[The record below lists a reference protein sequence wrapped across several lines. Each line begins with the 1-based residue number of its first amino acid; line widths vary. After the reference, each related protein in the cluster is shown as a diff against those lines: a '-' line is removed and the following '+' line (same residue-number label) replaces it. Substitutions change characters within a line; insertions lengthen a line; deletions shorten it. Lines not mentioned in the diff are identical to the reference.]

1 MFEVMIALAIL
12 AAVLA
17 GLILPWINRNRIQK
31 MRQELAQLR
40 QQVAKLEAGAGRPA
54 ETEAAPADEPEEITG
69 IHWELPQQD
78 PVEPQTPAWNAAG
91 PPEGAGTVSDQN
103 PEAAFS
109 FRHTAQSEP
118 ASAGDRKSEGFELQF
133 GGRIFV
139 WFGAVALALAGF
151 FLVKYSIEAGLLSPA
166 VRVVMGSIFGIA
178 LIFTGSKVRTKE
190 GFANGVRIAQAL
202 SGSGIAILYASFY
215 AATGIYDLIP
225 VYAGFAGMA
234 AVTATAV
241 VLSLWHG
248 LPHAILGMMGGF
260 LTPALLRSPHPQA
273 SILFLYLFLVL
284 AGLMAIIR
292 YRKWW
297 SLSLPAVGAAF
308 AWVPIWVFSGHFS
321 QADTLCIGLFLIAS
335 AAVAVICSKEQY
347 ERDLPD
353 PTARLGTIPV
363 LNYLATCGALVL
375 TAFAAVEGG
384 PGAKEW
390 LLFGVMTLGGLWL
403 AHYRERLYFPVPWV
417 SAAASAAMLAEWDF
431 GAPQVFAFV
440 LAIFAVVHILGAY
453 YLQTR
458 KTFPLNWAGLTAA
471 SSLGY
476 YLLGYNML
484 LSTRA
489 FSGIPLFWGLL
500 ALSLAAFAFYL
511 LMDTLRRF
519 PTDHPRKQH
528 LLAVYSGVV
537 AAFVSIGLTVELKR
551 EFLSVAIAAEL
562 AAVAWIDTKV
572 DIRALRRIAAL
583 LGCVFGFLL
592 IPQILLVLQL
602 TSFSL
607 VEAELHLQESI
618 PIVKWPI
625 FQLGL
630 PALCFLG
637 GSYLL
642 RGEKDDRLVFS
653 LEAAAV
659 GLIGL
664 MGYYLTR
671 HIFHIGQDVLF
682 VKAGFIER
690 GVVTNIFFVYGLCCL
705 WSGRKWDRAAVSLGG
720 MIVTGVA
727 LFRIVYFDLFIH
739 NPLWSAQN
747 VGSIPILN
755 GLLVTYGLPLLWIW
769 LTMKERPR
777 LGAVEWSR
785 YGYGFMLLLAFVC
798 ITLNVRQLFQGPFL
812 NGPSAQNAEIYAYSA
827 VWLVF
832 GIALLFLGT
841 LRRDKM
847 IRVASLPVILLT
859 MAKVFLYDASTLTG
873 LWRAFSFFCLGL
885 CLIGISWFYTRFVFN
900 VKGR

>member
-17 GLILPWINRNRIQK
+17 SLLLPWINRSRIKRLQA
-31 MRQELAQLR
+31 ELAQIREQL
-40 QQVAKLEAGAGRPA
+40 AKLEAGANRQA
-54 ETEAAPADEPEEITG
+54 ETKAVQAEGPEEITG
-69 IHWELPQQD
+69 IVWEP
-78 PVEPQTPAWNAAG
+78 PRRRPIEPQSPAWTAADT
-91 PPEGAGTVSDQN
+91 PEDAGAVSGQN

-109 FRHTAQSEP
+109 SHAVQPEP
-118 ASAGDRKSEGFELQF
+118 APANDRKSEGFEIQF
-133 GGRIFV
+133 GGRVFV

-151 FLVKYSIEAGLLSPA
+151 FLVKYSIEAGLLSPT

-178 LIFTGSKVRTKE
+178 LIFTGNKVRTKE

-202 SGSGIAILYASFY
+202 SGSGIATLYASIY

-241 VLSLWHG
+241 VLSLLHG

-273 SILFLYLFLVL
+273 SILFIYLFLLL

-297 SLSLPAVGAAF
+297 SLSLPALGAAF
-308 AWVPIWVFSGHFS
+308 VWVPIWVFGRHFS
-321 QADTLCIGLFLIAS
+321 QGDTLWIGLFLIAAT
-335 AAVAVICSKEQY
+335 AAAVICSKEEF
-347 ERDLPD
+347 ERDSPD
-353 PTARLGTIPV
+353 STAPFKVIPV
-363 LNYLATCGALVL
+363 LNYLAPCGALVL
-375 TAFAAVEGG
+375 MAVTAVQGG
-384 PGAKEW
+384 LGAKEW
-390 LLFGVMTLGGLWL
+390 FLFGIMTLGGLWL
-403 AHYRERLYFPVPWV
+403 AHYKERLYFLVPWI
-417 SAAASAAMLAEWDF
+417 SAAASSAMLAEWDY
-431 GAPQVFAFV
+431 GTPQVFAFV
-440 LAIFAVVHILGAY
+440 LTIFAVIHILGAY

-458 KTFPLNWAGLTAA
+458 KMFPLAWAGLTAV
-471 SSLGY
+471 SSLGF
-476 YLLGYNML
+476 YLLGYHEL
-484 LSTRA
+484 HSTQIFA
-489 FSGIPLFWGLL
+489 GIPLFWGLL
-500 ALSLAAFAFYL
+500 ALALAAFAFYL

-562 AAVAWIDTKV
+562 CAVAWIDTKV
-572 DIRALRRIAAL
+572 GIRALRRIAAL

-592 IPQILLVLQL
+592 IPQILLILQL
-602 TSFSL
+602 TAFSL

-618 PIVKWPI
+618 PIVKWPV

-630 PALCFLG
+630 PALWFLG

-653 LEAAAV
+653 LEAAAI

-690 GVVTNIFFVYGLCCL
+690 GVITNIFFVYGLCCL
-705 WSGRKWDRAAVSLGG
+705 WSGRRWNRAAVLLGG

-727 LFRIVYFDLFIH
+727 LFRIVYFDLIIH

-769 LTMKERPR
+769 LTMKERPS
-777 LGAVEWSR
+777 LGTVQCSR
-785 YGYGFMLLLAFVC
+785 YGYGFMLLLAFLC
-798 ITLNVRQLFQGPFL
+798 ITLNVRQLFQGPLL
-812 NGPSAQNAEIYAYSA
+812 NGPSAENAEIYAYSA

-841 LRRDKM
+841 LRRDRM
-847 IRVASLPVILLT
+847 IRVASPPVILLT
-859 MAKVFLYDASTLTG
+859 TAKVFLYDASALTG

-900 VKGR
+900 VRGR